1 MKNNFFEYIS
11 ALKMAL
17 IKLVEKTFTVCQK
30 SAKTV
35 KVLFHVGF
43 VVYGIWVNGD
53 IFSLY
58 IANIQKATIQLATI
72 LEVII
77 LPATKLM

>member
-1 MKNNFFEYIS
+1 
-11 ALKMAL
+11 MAL

-43 VVYGIWVNGD
+43 VVYSIWVNGD
-53 IFSLY
+53 IFTLHSY
-58 IANIQKATIQLATI
+58 VANIQKATIQLYS
-72 LEVII
+72 
-77 LPATKLM
+77 